1 MKKLF
6 DLVFLTIGCT
16 LLLFAFP
23 DIANAVNNNQHDSFR
38 NEDNEAV
45 DFDLEALA
53 TSGSLEKKTIDNSNV
68 IHTFVVE
75 EDASKGF
82 STFILRNKTYIV
94 RHSESGVYE
103 ASFKMDINSKKIRR
117 VHSDKIKSF
126 RGSISKRRLTRLS
139 NTRARLSFNQRYLLF
154 SANKKI
160 TASIYGKTLSV
171 TVSQ

>member
-103 ASFKMDINSKKIRR
+103 ASFKMDINSKK
-117 VHSDKIKSF
+117 
-126 RGSISKRRLTRLS
+126 
-139 NTRARLSFNQRYLLF
+139 
-154 SANKKI
+154 
-160 TASIYGKTLSV
+160 
-171 TVSQ
+171 